1 MYVRQPK
8 RKWIKTMEQEER
20 HIIGQLRKIQAEDFK
35 KRMLAAIEKGLKEA
49 GAEKAKVDIDLMD
62 FFEDQK

>member
-1 MYVRQPK
+1 
-8 RKWIKTMEQEER
+8 MEQEER